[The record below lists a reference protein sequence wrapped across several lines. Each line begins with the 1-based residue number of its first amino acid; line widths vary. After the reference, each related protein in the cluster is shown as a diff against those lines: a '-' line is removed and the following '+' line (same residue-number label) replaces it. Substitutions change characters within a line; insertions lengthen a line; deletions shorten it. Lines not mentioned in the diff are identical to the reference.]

1 MAEEENGMEKLH
13 KAKSEIRALS
23 KTDFLNLVKDIS
35 QPPKKT
41 KKIKKKVSQPQKNH
55 LESKIQQPTFFLMGT
70 NSHEK
75 QNHQVHC
82 QSTSIS
88 SSTMTTLSP
97 PSKAYMSMEEIK
109 ASASATVQ
117 K

>member
-1 MAEEENGMEKLH
+1 MAEEENGMGKLH
-13 KAKSEIRALS
+13 NAKSEIRALS

-35 QPPKKT
+35 QPPKKN
-41 KKIKKKVSQPQKNH
+41 KQKKKGSQPQKNH